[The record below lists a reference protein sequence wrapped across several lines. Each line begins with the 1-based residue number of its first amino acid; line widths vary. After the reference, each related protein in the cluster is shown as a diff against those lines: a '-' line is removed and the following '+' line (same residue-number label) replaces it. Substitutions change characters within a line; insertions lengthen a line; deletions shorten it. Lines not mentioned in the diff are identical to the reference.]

1 MIELGAGFI
10 STGKLNTMT
19 YTLRQV
25 DEQEG
30 ITIQVH
36 SRVAVLR
43 RDGKNVDSFN
53 RDNLGPVL
61 AAAIAARSLGAS
73 LIEKKRFSKQAGAL
87 SYRDERIYKVHKLT
101 FAQSELPPSRCP
113 PKAIGCQ
120 RTCEMIRGQKIVREH
135 LECSS
140 G

>member
-10 STGKLNTMT
+10 STGKLNTMA

-73 LIEKKRFSKQAGAL
+73 LIE
-87 SYRDERIYKVHKLT
+87 
-101 FAQSELPPSRCP
+101 
-113 PKAIGCQ
+113 
-120 RTCEMIRGQKIVREH
+120 
-135 LECSS
+135 
-140 G
+140 

>member
-10 STGKLNTMT
+10 STGKLNTMA

-30 ITIQVH
+30 ITIQVL

-73 LIEKKRFSKQAGAL
+73 LIEK
-87 SYRDERIYKVHKLT
+87 
-101 FAQSELPPSRCP
+101 
-113 PKAIGCQ
+113 
-120 RTCEMIRGQKIVREH
+120 
-135 LECSS
+135 
-140 G
+140 